1 MQFCSRDYWVP
12 CFLFLIEYKYLL
24 LHEIWATTHVGRR
37 IQLTNLFYSLE
48 KKWNQFFTEK
58 KKFFFT
64 EYSVILFK
72 DICWASILVDPILGI
87 NIDESDRQNFYFQ
100 KAYISAVRRQTL
112 NKIKMDKIA

>member
-1 MQFCSRDYWVP
+1 MKSEPPHTLGEGFNSPISFIPWR
-12 CFLFLIEYKYLL
+12 KS
-24 LHEIWATTHVGRR
+24 EISFS
-37 IQLTNLFYSLE
+37 Q
-48 KKWNQFFTEK
+48 K
-58 KKFFFT
+58 KKNFFFT